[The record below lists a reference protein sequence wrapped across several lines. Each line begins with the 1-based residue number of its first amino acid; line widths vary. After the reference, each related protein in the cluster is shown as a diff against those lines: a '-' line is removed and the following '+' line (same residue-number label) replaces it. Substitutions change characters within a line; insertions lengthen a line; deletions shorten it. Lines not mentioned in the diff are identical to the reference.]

1 MRRVFAWRVKRA
13 ASKSILLTVLCCALL
28 VPSEVAG
35 APITDTKVTN
45 NRPWMMIALTPDG
58 CAGGCRRLHSVV
70 SDLSRNSNG
79 LIYHF
84 SQVTLELIAD
94 IQPEFIILSPQ
105 GTPWCR
111 YTGQKAVA
119 LQNFLWSLAAA
130 VEQMHVPVLGVC
142 GGHQALSLA
151 FGGKVGPIRAGQDDC
166 MPYTKDR
173 QSGLV
178 TLRQTNP
185 DPIFSGIEEQFQ
197 IVQSHYD
204 EVKALPANFML
215 LAEDKISPNQIVRHI
230 ERPVYGIQGH
240 PESSRGNS
248 SPGTKLIKN
257 FLDIASGYN
266 KTVRSILLEER
277 KLLSFKKAV
286 YSYMGYGIH

>member
-1 MRRVFAWRVKRA
+1 MRSAFSGRVLRA
-13 ASKSILLTVLCCALL
+13 ASLGILFVALCYASARSEDLVLAGKNK
-28 VPSEVAG
+28 EVS
-35 APITDTKVTN
+35 TD
-45 NRPWMMIALTPDG
+45 RPWMMIALTPDG

-70 SDLSRNSNG
+70 RDLSGNAAG

-84 SQVTLELIAD
+84 SQVTLDLIVE
-94 IQPEFIILSPQ
+94 IQPQFIILSPQ

-111 YTGQKAVA
+111 YTGRRAVE
-119 LQNFLWSLAAA
+119 LQNFLWTLAAA

-151 FGGKVGPIRAGQDDC
+151 FGGKVGPIRAGEDDC

-173 QSGLV
+173 QSGSV
-178 TLRQTNP
+178 TLKQTSP
-185 DPIFSGIEEQFQ
+185 DPIFSGIEGRFN

-204 EVKALPANFML
+204 EVKALPANFRL
-215 LAEDKISPNQIVRHI
+215 LAEDKISPNQIIRHRD
-230 ERPVYGIQGH
+230 RPVYGIQGH

-248 SPGTKLIKN
+248 SPGTKLIRN

-266 KTVRSILLEER
+266 MAVRSILLEKP
-277 KLLSFKKAV
+277 KLLSFKRGVHSVVK
-286 YSYMGYGIH
+286 YGTQ